1 MLIIIN
7 VLKNVNGKTKI
18 TVEVTTKEEHIDAVH
33 NIIYIYIHIHV
44 YYK

>member
-18 TVEVTTKEEHIDAVH
+18 TVEVTTKDEHIDVVH
-33 NIIYIYIHIHV
+33 NIICIYTYTCV
-44 YYK
+44 L

>member
-18 TVEVTTKEEHIDAVH
+18 TVEVTTKEEDIDVVH
-33 NIIYIYIHIHV
+33 NIICIYTYICV
-44 YYK
+44 L